1 MCVCVYNAAAKE
13 NGARNESP
21 RVLSGADS
29 EISFFMDRCIDST
42 MAASFSPSPLS
53 SSSSLSRDEKLRN
66 VQTAIQRKRDW
77 LRTNQTAVQEKVREN
92 PLLKSVAKQYTRLT
106 QQEQDECERQLQ
118 MLQRIMQHLN
128 ELETSADGGGTV
140 SASMRVNLKRDK
152 RDLEREMDAIR
163 AKMAV

>member
-1 MCVCVYNAAAKE
+1 M
-13 NGARNESP
+13 
-21 RVLSGADS
+21 
-29 EISFFMDRCIDST
+29 
-42 MAASFSPSPLS
+42 
-53 SSSSLSRDEKLRN
+53 
-66 VQTAIQRKRDW
+66 
-77 LRTNQTAVQEKVREN
+77 RTNQTAVQEKVREN

-118 MLQRIMQHLN
+118 VLQRIMQHLN